1 MEKDFVTEENEEQ
14 GGPVYISGVYSV
26 PVYISGVYSV
36 FIFHGTRLLNS
47 ASSLI
52 AHLEG

>member
-1 MEKDFVTEENEEQ
+1 MEKDLVTEDNEKE
-14 GGPVYISGVYSV
+14 GGTVYIGRLF
-26 PVYISGVYSV
+26 SV
-36 FIFHGTRLLNS
+36 FIFHGTVLLKS

>member
-14 GGPVYISGVYSV
+14 GGTVYINGLF
-26 PVYISGVYSV
+26 SV